1 MFVRTASERDL
12 QAVRD
17 LLVETWHDTYDA
29 IYGVKRVTGITDDWH
44 SLASLKRRLD
54 QPNGEFLVADDGK
67 RLGGMAYASADTMGK
82 TVMLHQLYVLPA
94 FQGRGIGGMLL
105 DEIIES
111 FPDATLFRLEVE
123 EANARAIGFYAAQG
137 FEQAGRTANCGA
149 EQSGI
154 PALIF
159 ERRRGE
165 AVP

>member
-17 LLVETWHDTYDA
+17 LLVETWHATYDH
-29 IYGVKRVTGITDDWH
+29 IYGVERVTAITDDWH
-44 SLASLKRRLD
+44 SIASLKRRLD
-54 QPNGEFLVADDGK
+54 QPNAEFLVADDGK
-67 RLGGMAYASADTMGK
+67 QLGGMAYAAADAAGTS
-82 TVMLHQLYVLPA
+82 VMIRQLYVRPA

-123 EANARAIGFYAAQG
+123 EANVKAVGFYASQG
-137 FEQAGRTANCGA
+137 FVQSGRTANCGA

-159 ERRRGE
+159 ERKRG
-165 AVP
+165 AG